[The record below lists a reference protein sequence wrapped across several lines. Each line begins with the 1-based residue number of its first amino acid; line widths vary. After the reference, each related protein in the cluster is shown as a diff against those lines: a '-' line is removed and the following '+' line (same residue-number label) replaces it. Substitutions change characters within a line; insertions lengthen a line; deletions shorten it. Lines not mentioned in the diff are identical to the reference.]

1 MESLS
6 HGQLFVTPWTVARQA
21 PQSMGFFQARILEWV
36 TISLSKGSSW
46 PRDQTWVSC
55 AAGRFFTKWATGEY
69 CPWRECASSCS
80 VSPHLHPCRWQS
92 RQDRDFANLMGRE
105 KNRCFNF
112 HLLDNNQLAHI
123 SMIVDP
129 FSHLGASSNSL
140 NVFPLFVLFLLACFL
155 YILSNNFITSFSQY
169 FSPNLSLAF

>member
-1 MESLS
+1 MANSLWL
-6 HGQLFVTPWTVARQA
+6 HGLWPARLLSPWDFSRQEYWSGL
-21 PQSMGFFQARILEWV
+21 PLPS
-36 TISLSKGSSW
+36 
-46 PRDQTWVSC
+46 PRDLPDPGIKPESPALQADSLPTEPLGNIV
-55 AAGRFFTKWATGEY
+55 
-69 CPWRECASSCS
+69 PWRECASSCS
-80 VSPHLHPCRWQS
+80 ISPHLHPCRWQS

-105 KNRCFNF
+105 KKSLF
-112 HLLDNNQLAHI
+112 QLAHI

-169 FSPNLSLAF
+169 FSPDLSPAF